1 MHYIDRWILSQTIA
15 TATLFVLMGVIGIPR
30 HMWLDLL
37 HMWTLTM
44 AINNLRLTFSR
55 DRRIA

>member
-1 MHYIDRWILSQTIA
+1 MDYGDRWILSQTIA
-15 TATLFVLMGVIGIPR
+15 TVTLFVLMGVVGIPR

-37 HMWTLTM
+37 HMWAVTM
-44 AINNLRLTFSR
+44 ALNNLRLTFSR

>member
-37 HMWTLTM
+37 HMWVVAM

>member
-1 MHYIDRWILSQTIA
+1 MHYIDRWIMSQVLA
-15 TATLFVLMGVIGIPR
+15 TATLFVLMAFVGIPR

-37 HMWTLTM
+37 HMWVVAM

>member
-1 MHYIDRWILSQTIA
+1 MLYADRWILSQTIA
-15 TATLFVLMGVIGIPR
+15 TTALFVLMAVIGIPR

-37 HMWTLTM
+37 HMWCVLM

-55 DRRIA
+55 DRSIA

>member
-1 MHYIDRWILSQTIA
+1 MHYTDRWILSQTIA
-15 TATLFVLMGVIGIPR
+15 TAALFLLMAFIGVPR

-37 HMWTLTM
+37 HMWLVII
-44 AINNLRLTFSR
+44 AVNNLRLTLSR